1 MNMMRLTD
9 EQMAGQRLMVGFEGT
24 EFNQDLKFLINTIKV
39 GGLVLFSQNLSAPG
53 QIKKLTSS
61 IQAYAASCGQPPLF
75 IAIDQE
81 GGQVARLKHPFTQ
94 FPGNPL
100 MKGEKD
106 AQYFAK
112 TTAAELTGVGIN
124 MNFAPVMDVALKGAQ
139 SIMAGRSFGDD
150 PERVS
155 SLGVTIIKHLQSN
168 NIMAVAKH
176 FPGIG
181 RTTIDSHIDQPCVD
195 FSVSDLE
202 AFDLPPFSAAIKH
215 DVAGIMLSHILYKNI
230 DPDWPAG
237 FSTLI
242 ARDMLRERMQYTGL
256 VMTDDL
262 DMGAVKKKYD
272 IKTIIRQIL
281 SAEIDLVLICHKG
294 PDIEHAFREILES
307 KNTQEKAKASIHRI
321 LTYKKRYIWKNGS

>member
-9 EQMAGQRLMVGFEGT
+9 EQMAGQRLMVGFDGT
-24 EFNQDLKFLINTIKV
+24 EFNQDLKFLIDTIKV
-39 GGLVLFSQNLSAPG
+39 GGLVLFAQNISTPE

-61 IQAYAASCGQPPLF
+61 IQAYALSCGQPPLF

-81 GGQVARLKHPFTQ
+81 GGQVARLKEPFTQ
-94 FPGNPL
+94 FPGNPS
-100 MKGEKD
+100 MKDKKD
-106 AQYFAK
+106 AQDFAQ
-112 TTAAELTGVGIN
+112 TTAAELTSVGIN
-124 MNFAPVMDVALKGAQ
+124 MNFAPVMDVALKDAQ
-139 SIMAGRSFGDD
+139 SIMAGRSFGGD
-150 PERVS
+150 PAWVS
-155 SLGVTIIKHLQSN
+155 SLGVTIIKHLQNN

-202 AFDLPPFSAAIKH
+202 SFDLLPFSAAIKH

-237 FSTLI
+237 FSSLI
-242 ARDMLRERMQYTGL
+242 ARDMLRERMKYNGL

-294 PDIEHAFREILES
+294 PDIESAFNEIL
-307 KNTQEKAKASIHRI
+307 KRFNDCATTKKKGEKSLKRI
-321 LTYKKRYIWKNGS
+321 MRYKKRYI